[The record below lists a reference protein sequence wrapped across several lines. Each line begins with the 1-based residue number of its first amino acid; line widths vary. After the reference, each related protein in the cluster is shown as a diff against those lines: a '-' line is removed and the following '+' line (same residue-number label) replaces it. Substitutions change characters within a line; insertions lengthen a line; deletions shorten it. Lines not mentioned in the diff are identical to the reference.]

1 MPFKSK
7 AQQRYMYAK
16 HPEIAEEFS
25 AATPNFKKLP
35 EHVKDKK
42 TNPKE
47 LQMKHEKHHEEHKKE
62 AHKKDGHKKHHEHTA
77 SKEIHHH
84 HKEMHKHHM
93 KELSHHEK
101 MMKKHEH
108 HAKKK

>member
-7 AQQRYMYAK
+7 AQERFMFAK
-16 HPEIAEEFS
+16 HPEIAKEFS
-25 AATPNFKKLP
+25 NHTKSIKSLP
-35 EHVKDKK
+35 EHQGENK
-42 TNPKE
+42 
-47 LQMKHEKHHEEHKKE
+47 MEHKKAHHAKKE
-62 AHKKDGHKKHHEHTA
+62 HHKKEEDHKHM
-77 SKEIHHH
+77 HHH

-93 KELSHHEK
+93 SEMKHHEK